1 MIQYLYFL
9 FMIILVTPIKASE
22 LTPLNQLDAFKTERL
37 IVRKENYE
45 DFQSRWLHTS
55 SWPMITLNHVE
66 IDNVTLI
73 DPDIIPP
80 VMPPV

>member
-1 MIQYLYFL
+1 MV
-9 FMIILVTPIKASE
+9 ILVNPIKTSE
-22 LTPLNQLDAFKTERL
+22 LTSLNQSELTSLNQLDLFETERL
-37 IVRKENYE
+37 IVRKESYE